1 LYNSKLHM
9 YIEILCALVSHGPL
23 NLAQLKGKAE
33 LDKPALVNVLN
44 FLYEHCLVGE
54 QNLDEA
60 QKAYFVTERGMS
72 VLKVVAPL
80 IKEAQKIQMQ
90 NFEITS
96 NILSTINSGTKKQKR
111 IAIYSRKSLLPQRTQ
126 KM

>member
-1 LYNSKLHM
+1 M

-23 NLAQLKGKAE
+23 KLAQLKDKVE
-33 LDKPALVNVLN
+33 LDKPALVDVLN

-60 QKAYFVTERGMS
+60 QKDYFVTERGIS

-80 IKEAQKIQMQ
+80 IREAHKIQMQ

-96 NILSTINSGTKKQKR
+96 NALSTINSETKKQKR
-111 IAIYSRKSLLPQRTQ
+111 IAFYSKKRLFPQRTQ